1 MKVKE
6 LVEGD
11 PKFSDSK
18 EIRSTLF
25 ETYELLL
32 DVHFFGLLKLL
43 HRTGNS
49 LEEHSLRVLF
59 LRTKERSF
67 GWK

>member
-32 DVHFFGLLKLL
+32 DVQTFF
-43 HRTGNS
+43 RII
-49 LEEHSLRVLF
+49 EIVA
-59 LRTKERSF
+59 
-67 GWK
+67 